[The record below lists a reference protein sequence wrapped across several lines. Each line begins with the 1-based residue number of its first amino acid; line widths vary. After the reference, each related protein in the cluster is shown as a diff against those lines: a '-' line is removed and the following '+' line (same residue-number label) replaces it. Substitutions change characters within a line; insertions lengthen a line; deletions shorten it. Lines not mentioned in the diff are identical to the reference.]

1 MKAFTPIML
10 FVCSLLF
17 VQNGFAQSH
26 PEELYEKGKDYL
38 RQNKY
43 EQALEYFSR
52 AIVKRW
58 GIPKYFSNR
67 GITYQKIGVRDN
79 NEDALRRSLKD
90 FDRALRYHQSRDYEM
105 MARYHNSR
113 GNSYY
118 FLQEYKYALSDYL
131 KAKDLDSNN
140 PVYFSN
146 AALSFAKTGEMDRAQ
161 QMVDRAISLAP
172 SEPIPYFTQ
181 ARIYALDRQGDQAM
195 NSFEQALNKGFHNKR
210 LLQNHINDLAII
222 SNSSRFHELLQEH
235 DLDFDYEQM
244 DVRYESPVSRDNTAI
259 VSGNSPTPMME
270 EEDDEIVT
278 ELPPILKI
286 EDITFSEKVLDA
298 EETARLSVTVRN
310 MGAGDAKNVYVA
322 LSSYLDG
329 LDYPET
335 TPFPVIAKNGGT
347 ATVEIDI
354 TGETDLST
362 SEANLLLE
370 VVEPEFKVKIRGKQ
384 LRIPTRELRKPEL
397 ILAKFGV
404 LENLSAN
411 PNNQIDINEQID
423 VKFAVQNVGQG
434 NADNVEIIVENN
446 QPGVMLLGV
455 VEADGRL
462 LRKTPNFS
470 TIAPGKY
477 ATIVY
482 RYFVNSEFTSST
494 LQFTL
499 KANERH
505 QKYGF
510 SDFKNVAINS
520 ELKEEGYIRQI
531 QNIDDDAPAQEI
543 IIEDVPDFVVDVHR
557 NIPESSYKKENA
569 FALIIGNEDYTK
581 FQTDLDSES
590 NVKYARTDAQVFAT
604 YCEKTLGL
612 PKDNITVVTDAISST
627 MKREIKRLANK
638 AKYSNEE
645 VELIFYYSGHGSP
658 HPQSKESYLMPVD
671 VRGSEVQDGI
681 KLDELYADL
690 TEYPSDRVT
699 VFLDA
704 CFSGGGR
711 ESGLDPAKGVKIRP
725 KKSSLDGNLVVF
737 SSSSGT
743 QESLFY
749 REKQHGI
756 FTYFLLKKL
765 QESRGNLSYGE
776 LAEYLSRMV
785 PLTSTDINYK
795 EQNPEVNASPKV
807 TDRWENWEFR

>member
-1 MKAFTPIML
+1 MKAFTPILL
-10 FVCSLLF
+10 FVFAFLF

-38 RQNKY
+38 RDEKY

-58 GIPKYFSNR
+58 GVPKYFSNR
-67 GITYQKIGVRDN
+67 GITYQKIGVRDKN
-79 NEDALRRSLKD
+79 QDALRRSIKD
-90 FDRALRYHQSRDYEM
+90 FDRAIRYHMNRDYEM
-105 MARYHNSR
+105 MAKYHNSR
-113 GNSYY
+113 GNSFY
-118 FLQEYKYALSDYL
+118 FLQQYKYALSDYL
-131 KAKDLDSNN
+131 KAKELDENN
-140 PVYFSN
+140 PVYYSN
-146 AALSFAKTGEMDRAQ
+146 AALSLARTGQMERALKT
-161 QMVDRAISLAP
+161 VDRAIDIAP
-172 SEPIPYFTQ
+172 SEPIPYFTK
-181 ARIYALDRQGDQAM
+181 ARIAGLDRQADLAM
-195 NSFEQALNKGFHNKR
+195 KNFEKALNQGFRNKR
-210 LLQNHINDLAII
+210 LLQNHLGDLAII
-222 SNSSRFHELLQEH
+222 SNTPRFKELLQRH
-235 DLDFDYEQM
+235 RLDFDYEEIELPDQPAM
-244 DVRYESPVSRDNTAI
+244 SRDNTVI
-259 VSGNSPTPMME
+259 VSEHSPTPMTSGQ
-270 EEDDEIVT
+270 DDEIVT
-278 ELPPILKI
+278 KLPPILKI

-310 MGAGDAKNVYVA
+310 MGAGDAQDVYVA
-322 LSSYLDG
+322 LSSFLEG
-329 LDYPET
+329 VEYPDITE
-335 TPFPVIAKNGGT
+335 FPVIPKNGGT
-347 ATVEIDI
+347 ATVDIDI
-354 TGETDLST
+354 IGGTELPT
-362 SEANLLLE
+362 SEASLFLE
-370 VVEPEFKVKIRGKQ
+370 VVEPHFKVTIRGKQ

-423 VKFAVQNVGQG
+423 VKFAVQNIGQG
-434 NADNVEIIVENN
+434 NADNVEILVEND

-462 LRKTPNFS
+462 LRKTPKFS

-482 RYFVNSEFTSST
+482 RYFVNSEFTA
-494 LQFTL
+494 QDL
-499 KANERH
+499 KFNLSAKERLE
-505 QKYGF
+505 KYGF
-510 SDFKNVAINS
+510 EDYKSVAINS
-520 ELKEEGYIRQI
+520 ALKEEGYIRQI
-531 QNIDDDAPAQEI
+531 QTIDDDAPVKDI
-543 IIEDVPDFVVDVHR
+543 IIEDVPDFVVDVHQ
-557 NIPESSYKKENA
+557 NIPEARYKKENT
-569 FALIIGNEDYTK
+569 FALIVGNEDYTK
-581 FQTDLDSES
+581 YQPDLDNES
-590 NVKYARTDAQVFAT
+590 NVKFARTDAQVFAA

-627 MKREIKRLANK
+627 MKREVKRLATK
-638 AKYSNEE
+638 AKYGED

-658 HPQSKESYLMPVD
+658 HPQTKDSYIMPVD

-690 TEYPSDRVT
+690 TEHPSERVT

-725 KKSSLDGNLVVF
+725 KKNSLKGNLVVF
-737 SSSSGT
+737 SSSSGA

-749 REKQHGI
+749 KEKQHGI

-795 EQNPEVNASPKV
+795 EQNPEVNASPEV
-807 TDRWENWEFR
+807 GSNWENWEFR

>member
-10 FVCSLLF
+10 FVCLFLF
-17 VQNGFAQSH
+17 VQNGSAQSH

-38 RQNKY
+38 SQEKY

-58 GIPKYFSNR
+58 GVPKYFSNR
-67 GITYQKIGVRDN
+67 GATYQKIGVRDN
-79 NEDALRRSLKD
+79 NEDALRRSIKD
-90 FDRALRYHQSRDYEM
+90 FDRALRYHMNRDRNM
-105 MARYHNSR
+105 MAKYHNSR

-118 FLQEYKYALSDYL
+118 FLKEYKYALSDYL
-131 KAKDLDSNN
+131 KAKDLDNNN
-140 PVYFSN
+140 PIYFSN
-146 AALSFAKTGEMDRAQ
+146 ASLSFAKTGNTDRAL
-161 QMVDRAISLAP
+161 QMVNQAISLAP
-172 SEPIPYFTQ
+172 SEPIPYFTK
-181 ARIYALDRQGDQAM
+181 ARVYALGGEADQAM
-195 NSFEQALNKGFHNKR
+195 SYFEQALNKGFRNKR
-210 LLQNHINDLAII
+210 LLQNQISDLALI
-222 SNSSRFHELLQEH
+222 SNQPRFRELLQQH
-235 DLDFDYEQM
+235 RLDVDYEQM
-244 DVRYESPVSRDNTAI
+244 EVRYETPISRDNTAI
-259 VSGNSPTPMME
+259 VNGNSPTPMTPE
-270 EEDDEIVT
+270 DDDEIVT

-286 EDITFSEKVLDA
+286 EGITFSEKVLDA

-310 MGAGDAKNVYVA
+310 MGAGDAKAVYVA

-329 LDYPET
+329 MDYPEIT
-335 TPFPVIAKNGGT
+335 HFPIIPKNGGT
-347 ATVEIDI
+347 ATVDIDI
-354 TGETDLST
+354 TAGTELPTA
-362 SEANLLLE
+362 EANLLLE
-370 VVEPEFKVKIRGKQ
+370 VIEPSFKVKIRGKQ

-411 PNNQIDINEQID
+411 PNNQIDVNEQID

-434 NADNVEIIVENN
+434 NADNVEILVEND
-446 QPGVMLLGV
+446 QSGVMLLGV

-482 RYFVNSEFTSST
+482 RYFVNSEFTAAD
-494 LQFTL
+494 LKFTL
-499 KANERH
+499 KAKERH
-505 QKYGF
+505 NKYGF
-510 SDFKNVAINS
+510 SDYKNVAINS
-520 ELKEEGYIRQI
+520 ELKEEGFIRQI
-531 QNIDDDAPAQEI
+531 QTIDDDAPNTDI
-543 IIEDVPDFVVDVHR
+543 IIEDVPDFVVDVHQ
-557 NIPESSYKKENA
+557 NIPESHYKKKNT

-581 FQTDLDSES
+581 FQPDLDSES
-590 NVKYARTDAQVFAT
+590 NVKFARTDAQVFAA

-612 PKDNITVVTDAISST
+612 LKDNITVVTDAISST
-627 MKREIKRLANK
+627 MKREVKRLANK
-638 AKYSNEE
+638 AKYSDEE

-681 KLDELYADL
+681 KLDELYAEL
-690 TEYPSDRVT
+690 TEHPSDRVT

-711 ESGLDPAKGVKIRP
+711 EGGLDPAKGIKIRP
-725 KKSSLDGNLVVF
+725 KKNSLDGNLVVF

-749 REKQHGI
+749 KEKQHGI
-756 FTYFLLKKL
+756 FTYFLLKKF
-765 QESRGNLSYGE
+765 QDSRGNLSYGE

-807 TDRWENWEFR
+807 ADRWENWEFR

>member
-1 MKAFTPIML
+1 MKAFTPIMT
-10 FVCSLLF
+10 FVFALLF
-17 VQNGFAQSH
+17 FQVGNAQNN
-26 PEELYEKGKDYL
+26 PEELFEKGKDYL
-38 RQNKY
+38 QEEKY

-52 AIVKRW
+52 AIVRRW
-58 GIPKYFSNR
+58 SVPTYFYHR
-67 GITYQKIGVRDN
+67 GLTYQKLGIRDK
-79 NEDALRRSLKD
+79 NEDALRRSIKD
-90 FDRALRYHQSRDYEM
+90 FDRAIRYHLDRDRELL
-105 MARYHNSR
+105 AHYHNSR
-113 GNSYY
+113 GNSLY
-118 FLQEYKYALSDYL
+118 FLRQYKYALSDYL
-131 KAKDLDSNN
+131 KAKDYNSEKS
-140 PVYFSN
+140 VYYSN
-146 AALSFAKTGEMDRAQ
+146 AALCLAKTGETNRALE
-161 QMVDRAISLAP
+161 MVQRAINQEP
-172 SEPIPYFTQ
+172 SDPIPYFTK
-181 ARIYALDRQGDQAM
+181 ARIYGLDGQADQSMA
-195 NSFEQALNKGFHNKR
+195 NFEQALKKGFDNER
-210 LLQNHINDLAII
+210 LLQNHLNDLAVIA
-222 SNSSRFHELLQEH
+222 NRPRFRELLQAH
-235 DLDFDYEQM
+235 RLDFDYEPV
-244 DVRYESPVSRDNTAI
+244 DVTYEAPVNRDNTKV
-259 VSGNSPTPMME
+259 VSSTTPTPMTKG
-270 EEDDEIVT
+270 EDDQVVT
-278 ELPPILKI
+278 QLPPILKI

-298 EETARLSVTVRN
+298 EETARLSVTVTN
-310 MGAGDAKNVYVA
+310 FGAGDANEVYVA

-329 LDYPET
+329 IDYPEK
-335 TPFPVIAKNGGT
+335 TPFPLIPKNGGS

-354 TGETDLST
+354 TGETDLPT

-370 VVEPEFKVKIRGKQ
+370 VIEPRFKVKIRGKQ

-404 LENLSAN
+404 LENLSAS

-434 NADNVEIIVENN
+434 NADNVEIMVENN

-462 LRKTPNFS
+462 LRKTPNFT

-482 RYFVNSEFTSST
+482 RYFVNSEFTAQELRFKLSAT
-494 LQFTL
+494 
-499 KANERH
+499 ERH

-510 SDFKNVAINS
+510 EDSKSVTINS

-531 QNIDDDAPAQEI
+531 QTIDDDAPAADI
-543 IIEDVPDFVVDVHR
+543 IIEDIPDFVVDVHQ
-557 NIPESSYKKENA
+557 NIPESASKKENT

-581 FQTDLDSES
+581 FQPDLDSES
-590 NVKYARTDAQVFAT
+590 NVKFARTDAQVFAA

-627 MKREIKRLANK
+627 MKREIKRLATK
-638 AKYSNEE
+638 AKYGNEQ
-645 VELIFYYSGHGSP
+645 VELIFYYSGHGHP
-658 HPQSKESYLMPVD
+658 HPQTKESYLMPVD

-681 KLDELYADL
+681 NLDGLYAEL
-690 TEYPSDRVT
+690 TEHPSERVT

-711 ESGLDPAKGVKIRP
+711 QGSLDPAKGVKIRP
-725 KKSSLDGNLVVF
+725 KKSSMSGNLVVF

-749 REKQHGI
+749 KEKQHGI

-795 EQNPEVNASPKV
+795 EQNPEVNASPQV
-807 TDRWENWEFR
+807 ADQWEGWEFR